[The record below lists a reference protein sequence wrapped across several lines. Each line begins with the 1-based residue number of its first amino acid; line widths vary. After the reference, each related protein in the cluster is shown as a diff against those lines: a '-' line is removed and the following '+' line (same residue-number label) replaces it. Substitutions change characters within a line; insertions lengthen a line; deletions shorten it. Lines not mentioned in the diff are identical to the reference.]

1 MGVPLPTKKEAAR
14 SMTRGT
20 MKATYDNEICL
31 AVWQDSQPVYLAS
44 NFCGL
49 EPVGTCQRY
58 AGKDKGYVDLPCT
71 LHADCFE
78 QFHLA

>member
-1 MGVPLPTKKEAAR
+1 
-14 SMTRGT
+14 MTRGT